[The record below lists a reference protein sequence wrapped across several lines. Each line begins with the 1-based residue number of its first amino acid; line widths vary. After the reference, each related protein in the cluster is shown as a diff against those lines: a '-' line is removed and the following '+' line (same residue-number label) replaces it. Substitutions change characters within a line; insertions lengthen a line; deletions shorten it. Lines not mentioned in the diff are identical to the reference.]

1 MTLAADYPLLEVF
14 LTTLYFFLFIVWIML
29 LFYVIA
35 DIFRSHE
42 MSGWGKAG
50 WLLLIFVLPMLG
62 VLIYLI
68 ARGNKMAEHR
78 IEDAQAQDAAFRA
91 YVKQAAGSSAG
102 GAGGGPG
109 DQLAQLASLRDSGII
124 SEAEFE
130 QGKAKILA

>member
-42 MSGWGKAG
+42 MSGWGKAA

-78 IEDAQAQDAAFRA
+78 IEDAKAQDAAFRA
-91 YVKQAAGSSAG
+91 YVKQAAGSSS
-102 GAGGGPG
+102 GGPG

-124 SEAEFE
+124 SDAEFE